1 MASNIDKRE
10 LNLQS
15 KQGPI
20 DNVEE
25 DVQLIPPE
33 ETTIVSYEAFKE
45 LVNDYSHLR
54 VVRHKCC
61 RSYSHHFLVTN
72 IKSNKE
78 IIDVTIVHYTSSCD
92 IFTER
97 KSMAVGKFKSETF
110 KLGDEL
116 AKDLLDFDTG
126 VYLISHPDVGE
137 DNDVQKRI
145 YERLGE
151 REYDFGWNNCEHIIN
166 YILSGTNN
174 PSRERISCVD
184 CCNPIANMKEVG
196 LKTAVLVAFFGAI
209 ASSVTRF
216 CYVSLLAASLIF
228 MNANISSPEIC
239 DDIVGQNA
247 IKEAKKA
254 INDAMNLPFFPEI
267 ENSSTILADVIS
279 GLDDKLIC
287 YLAKHLHQK
296 VVRRTCE
303 FGFSAAVS
311 LETIFLFL
319 NLFFSLCPLRKTILR
334 NDVFCRIM
342 FVKIFS
348 GYLSITLAIGAGVIG
363 QFYLT
368 PPDVWFFII
377 AFVACILFRFLLTWF
392 TGCLFDLCCCC
403 HCVESRGCCY
413 YCEGGCQL
421 TYVFSFVFITLL
433 FLVGMFYYA
442 LDVLA

>member
-137 DNDVQKRI
+137 KRSWETM
-145 YERLGE
+145 Y
-151 REYDFGWNNCEHIIN
+151 F
-166 YILSGTNN
+166 
-174 PSRERISCVD
+174 
-184 CCNPIANMKEVG
+184 VG
-196 LKTAVLVAFFGAI
+196 L
-209 ASSVTRF
+209 
-216 CYVSLLAASLIF
+216 
-228 MNANISSPEIC
+228 
-239 DDIVGQNA
+239 
-247 IKEAKKA
+247 
-254 INDAMNLPFFPEI
+254 
-267 ENSSTILADVIS
+267 
-279 GLDDKLIC
+279 
-287 YLAKHLHQK
+287 
-296 VVRRTCE
+296 
-303 FGFSAAVS
+303 
-311 LETIFLFL
+311 
-319 NLFFSLCPLRKTILR
+319 
-334 NDVFCRIM
+334 
-342 FVKIFS
+342 
-348 GYLSITLAIGAGVIG
+348 
-363 QFYLT
+363 
-368 PPDVWFFII
+368 
-377 AFVACILFRFLLTWF
+377 
-392 TGCLFDLCCCC
+392 CL
-403 HCVESRGCCY
+403 
-413 YCEGGCQL
+413 
-421 TYVFSFVFITLL
+421 
-433 FLVGMFYYA
+433 
-442 LDVLA
+442 

>member
-1 MASNIDKRE
+1 ASCSRIMASNIDKRE

-15 KQGPI
+15 KQGSI

-33 ETTIVSYEAFKE
+33 ETKIDSYEAFKE
-45 LVNDYSHLR
+45 LVSDYSHLR
-54 VVRHKCC
+54 VVRNVCC

-72 IKSNKE
+72 IRLNKE
-78 IIDVTIVHYTSSCD
+78 PVEVTIVHYTSSCD

-97 KSMAVGKFKSETF
+97 KSMAVGKFKSQTF
-110 KLGDEL
+110 TLGDQL

-126 VYLISHPDVGE
+126 VYLIGHPDVGE
-137 DNDVQKRI
+137 NNDIQKRI

-174 PSRERISCVD
+174 TSRGITCVD

-196 LKTAVLVAFFGAI
+196 LKTTVLVAFFGAI

-247 IKEAKKA
+247 IKEAKAA
-254 INDAMNLPFFPEI
+254 INDAINLPFFPQI
-267 ENSSTILADVIS
+267 ENSSMILADVIA

-296 VVRRTCE
+296 V
-303 FGFSAAVS
+303 A
-311 LETIFLFL
+311 L
-319 NLFFSLCPLRKTILR
+319 
-334 NDVFCRIM
+334 
-342 FVKIFS
+342 
-348 GYLSITLAIGAGVIG
+348 ITDPQQSQLVAIG
-363 QFYLT
+363 
-368 PPDVWFFII
+368 
-377 AFVACILFRFLLTWF
+377 
-392 TGCLFDLCCCC
+392 
-403 HCVESRGCCY
+403 
-413 YCEGGCQL
+413 
-421 TYVFSFVFITLL
+421 
-433 FLVGMFYYA
+433 
-442 LDVLA
+442 

>member
-1 MASNIDKRE
+1 METIVNDASCSRIMASNIDKRE

-254 INDAMNLPFFPEI
+254 INDAMNLPFFPQI

-303 FGFSAAVS
+303 FGFSAAIKQ
-311 LETIFLFL
+311 EIMLFAVRYVI
-319 NLFFSLCPLRKTILR
+319 NIAAVRPILK
-334 NDVFCRIM
+334 DV
-342 FVKIFS
+342 
-348 GYLSITLAIGAGVIG
+348 Y
-363 QFYLT
+363 
-368 PPDVWFFII
+368 
-377 AFVACILFRFLLTWF
+377 
-392 TGCLFDLCCCC
+392 
-403 HCVESRGCCY
+403 
-413 YCEGGCQL
+413 
-421 TYVFSFVFITLL
+421 
-433 FLVGMFYYA
+433 
-442 LDVLA
+442 